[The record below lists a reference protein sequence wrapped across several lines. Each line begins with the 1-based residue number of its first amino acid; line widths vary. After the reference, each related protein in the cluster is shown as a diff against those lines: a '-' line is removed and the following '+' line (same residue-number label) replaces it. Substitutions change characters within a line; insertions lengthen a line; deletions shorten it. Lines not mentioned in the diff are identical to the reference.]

1 MIAQTPRDPWRAIWQ
16 VATSDHLAAAVL
28 LGIAAGLIITAWL
41 PQTPVNDPVAYA
53 RWLSRAQARFGDAT
67 PTMRTLGLFLVSRS
81 FVFRTLLALLA
92 GMLLLR
98 LIEAGDRLWQNREIA
113 TPEGEWHDL
122 PGIRLS
128 DVMHDLHRWR
138 HRILGKPPLV
148 QADRWPWADM
158 FPLLAYGG
166 GLLFLIGLL
175 ITHLWGWQID
185 GLIVQSGERVTLPR
199 TDAWVMWNET
209 TQAVTHSPGIA
220 THIEEQ
226 VPGVKARA
234 QDNTGRPLSLQQTPE
249 VEPVAQLTL
258 ALADVQYF
266 AIPDA
271 QLVVRMVPPSN
282 RPIDPVSEA
291 DNPILVQIYRSPP
304 GRLAAETVVEQAAQ
318 LSIDDVTLELTD
330 VPYARL
336 TVICN
341 PGLWPTGV
349 GLTLLVV
356 GLLGSIVWPVRQ
368 LWLRED
374 MEQLQVTGDPLP
386 TLTTGEEA

>member
-1 MIAQTPRDPWRAIWQ
+1 MITQTPRDPWRAIWQ
-16 VATSDHLAAAVL
+16 VATSDHLMAAVL
-28 LGIAAGLIITAWL
+28 LGIAVGLIITAWL

-53 RWLSRAQARFGDAT
+53 RWLSRTQARFGDAT

-81 FVFRTLLALLA
+81 FVFRTLIALLS

-98 LIEAGDRLWQNREIA
+98 LIEAGDRLRRNREMA

-122 PGIRLS
+122 PGTRPS
-128 DVMHDLHRWR
+128 DVMRDLHRR
-138 HRILGKPPLV
+138 RYRILGEPPLL
-148 QADRWPWADM
+148 QADRWPWADL
-158 FPLLAYGG
+158 FPLLNYSG

-175 ITHLWGWQID
+175 ITHLWGWQVD
-185 GLIVQSGERVTLPR
+185 GLIVQSGERVTLPQ
-199 TDAWVMWNET
+199 TDAWVMWKET
-209 TQAVTHSPGIA
+209 TQEVTHSPCIA

-226 VPGVKARA
+226 VPGMEARA
-234 QDNTGRPLSLQQTPE
+234 QDNTGQPLSLQQTPE

-282 RPIDPVSEA
+282 RPIDPASEA
-291 DNPILVQIYRSPP
+291 NNPVLVQIYRSPP

-318 LSIDDVTLELTD
+318 LSIDGVTLELTD

-349 GLTLLVV
+349 GLTLLAV
-356 GLLGSIVWPVRQ
+356 GLLGNIVWPVRQ
-368 LWLRED
+368 LWFREE
-374 MEQLQVTGDPLP
+374 MEQFQVAGDPLP
-386 TLTTGEEA
+386 TRTTGKEA